1 MIMRLEEK
9 TGHTIIRIPMK
20 EFKQPATDA
29 YIAVQLATHGGRETK
44 RTSRSVYFEVNADIL
59 NR

>member
-9 TGHTIIRIPMK
+9 TGHTMICVPMK
-20 EFKQPATDA
+20 EFKQPATST
-29 YIAVQLATHGGRETK
+29 YIAVQIAMHGGRETK
-44 RTSRSVYFEVNADIL
+44 RTSRSIYFEINTDIL

>member
-9 TGHTIIRIPMK
+9 TGHTMIRIPMK
-20 EFKQPATDA
+20 EFKRPATGA
-29 YIAVQLATHGGRETK
+29 YIAAQIVIHGGRETK
-44 RTSRSVYFEVNADIL
+44 RTSRSVYFEIDADIL